1 MATYCISPMDHEPNQ
16 HQMSNGR
23 NNCKRSI
30 AEASFAS
37 NLTENERDAAEHTIK
52 NGTKMPARECQ
63 LTQQYERSLPNNK
76 LINSIII
83 LSIVFRNIIN
93 HINQRERE
101 KECLCVCA
109 HRKRPQNKLI
119 LLHLFI

>member
-30 AEASFAS
+30 AES
-37 NLTENERDAAEHTIK
+37 DVAEHTNK

-101 KECLCVCA
+101 CLCVRIEND
-109 HRKRPQNKLI
+109 HRIN
-119 LLHLFI
+119 